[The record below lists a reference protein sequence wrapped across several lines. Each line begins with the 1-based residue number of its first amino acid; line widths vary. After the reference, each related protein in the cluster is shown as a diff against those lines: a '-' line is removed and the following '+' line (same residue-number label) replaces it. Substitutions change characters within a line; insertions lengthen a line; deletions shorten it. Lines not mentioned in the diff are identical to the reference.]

1 MTIHI
6 SNHELIDMGV
16 GVTPEMKKDL
26 KECVEQGGVLKE
38 KCKTCSWKGVE
49 MRFSKRKGLNTREV
63 AIPLCYTNEA
73 IKAVLGEEKNKC
85 QMK

>member
-1 MTIHI
+1 MIIHI

-38 KCKTCSWKGVE
+38 QCKTCSWKGVE
-49 MRFSKRKGLNTREV
+49 IRFSKRKGLNTRGV
-63 AIPLCYTNEA
+63 TIPLCYTNEV
-73 IKAVLGEEKNKC
+73 IKTVLGESNL
-85 QMK
+85 